1 VRLVFVRHGQYIHN
15 LDGIFDVEIPGPPL
29 TEEGRRQVAELA
41 AGWPAGAAPEAV
53 YSSPLRRAEQTATA
67 VADRFGLPVAVRDG
81 LAELD
86 VGDLQGQ
93 GGIEAD
99 TRFLTVM
106 EAWAEGHLDHAM
118 PGGGET
124 GEHAEQRLRGVLD
137 EALGAHTDGPLLLV
151 GHGGIFRFGLARLCG
166 NLPDDYG
173 LAHSLPNTGRIE
185 AEARDGQLRCL
196 SWNGT
201 DLSTREGR

>member
-15 LDGIFDVEIPGPPL
+15 IDGIFDVEIPGPPL

-81 LAELD
+81 LAELK

-124 GEHAEQRLRGVLD
+124 GEHAEHRLRGVLD
-137 EALGAHTDGPLLLV
+137 EVLGVHTDGPLLLV

>member
-1 VRLVFVRHGQYIHN
+1 MRLVFVRHGQYIHN

-29 TEEGRRQVAELA
+29 TDEGRRQVAELV
-41 AGWPAGAAPEAV
+41 AGWPAGTPPEAV
-53 YSSPLRRAEQTATA
+53 YSSPLRRAEQTAAA

-86 VGDLQGQ
+86 VGELQGR
-93 GGIEAD
+93 GGVEAD
-99 TRFLTVM
+99 TRFITVM
-106 EAWAEGHLDHAM
+106 EAWAHGQLEQAL

-124 GEHAEQRLRGVLD
+124 GEQAERRLRGVLE
-137 EALGAHTDGPLLLV
+137 EALAAHSAGPLLLV

-173 LAHSLPNTGRIE
+173 LGNSLPNTGRIE
-185 AEARDGQLRCL
+185 VEARDGQLRCL
-196 SWNGT
+196 SWNGV
-201 DLSTREGR
+201 DLSAREGR